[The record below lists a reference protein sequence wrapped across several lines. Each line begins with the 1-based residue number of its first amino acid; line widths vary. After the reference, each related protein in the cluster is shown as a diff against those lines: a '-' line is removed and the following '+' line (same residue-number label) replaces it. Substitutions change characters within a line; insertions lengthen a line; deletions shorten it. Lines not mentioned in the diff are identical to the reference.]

1 MSAVTTPAPAPTPSD
16 ADAASVDPAGD
27 AAMDLVSRILLFV
40 LLFAAG
46 LAVGVVGS
54 FLHRAEFTTGSVQWP
69 DGLVLS
75 LGGLVG
81 LLLGITELLP
91 VTVDVAPSPRRV
103 LPARL
108 PGTGCAAAGWVV
120 AVIWLSYIGP
130 PLSFA
135 NKGDVILA
143 NDWISMAFLIVGM
156 ALATYFLYRAWIA
169 ALDAKLAKARG

>member
-1 MSAVTTPAPAPTPSD
+1 MSAVTTPPDSKPAATAPTA
-16 ADAASVDPAGD
+16 ADRAT
-27 AAMDLVSRILLFV
+27 RIVLSV

-46 LAVGVVGS
+46 LAVGTVGA
-54 FLHRAEFTTGSVQWP
+54 FYHRAEFATGSVSWP
-69 DGLVLS
+69 NGLLLS

-81 LLLGITELLP
+81 LLLGAGELLP
-91 VTVDVAPSPRRV
+91 VVPAGRRT

-108 PGTGCAAAGWVV
+108 PGVGLAAAGWVI

-130 PLSFA
+130 PFTFA

-156 ALATYFLYRAWIA
+156 ALATFFLYRAWIA
-169 ALDAKLAKARG
+169 SLDAKLAKARG